1 MWGET
6 TFGEASR
13 GSSPEPSVA
22 RVMSCARSEIL
33 LVEPGGDARWPWT
46 IDLAPL
52 MAAAVA
58 RGCQVRVLFGRL
70 PSATSA
76 RLFARRAS
84 AAGAELRAGGAPD
97 QTMMAVDATAAL
109 LPSDGADV
117 TMVTQPQVVRMLRG
131 FADVAWSRATA
142 IRPNAAPQLE
152 SPARIGAEPLV
163 DTAGRL
169 TGAPLGET
177 AGRVT
182 AAPLGD
188 RLSLSV
194 RSRIPL
200 PVRVDPASDSSH
212 RSLQQRI
219 VQLLADGAKDETIA
233 RALGMSV
240 RTCRRHIADI
250 MRRLDA
256 VSRFQAGANAVRL
269 GFAGIESVPQR

>member
-6 TFGEASR
+6 TFGDATR

-22 RVMSCARSEIL
+22 RVMSSARSEIL

-109 LPSDGADV
+109 FPSDGADV

-142 IRPNAAPQLE
+142 IRPNVAPQLE
-152 SPARIGAEPLV
+152 TAAHLSTEALV
-163 DTAGRL
+163 DTA
-169 TGAPLGET
+169 PLSE
-177 AGRVT
+177 R
-182 AAPLGD
+182 
-188 RLSLSV
+188 RSLSV

-200 PVRVDPASDSSH
+200 PARVDPASDPSH